1 MIRSLHLADV
11 APLLLFLGRSPI
23 NEARTRDRL
32 SSKRG
37 ELLSALTLLKG
48 CLFSG
53 DREHSLV
60 YFQGGFIQGLVCIRA
75 CRGPS
80 AWRVELLLLTQGKE
94 QLCVDLL
101 EKVGSAGDKVR
112 AEHIFLRLDSNSP
125 AVDMARQAGFTHYLT
140 ELLYRLD
147 DVRQVAISAQSLVL
161 RPKQSADEH
170 SLFRLYSAAT
180 PLQVRSAEGMTLQ
193 EWSQSRDRDATK
205 ELVLEK
211 GGEIAAWMRLGL
223 SGMAGRFD
231 ILTELGADG
240 QEQLVDYSL
249 NALKGRRPI
258 YCLVPEF
265 QQQLK
270 CILEERGFY
279 QVTSYCCFSKQL
291 AVRITEPQL
300 VPLRA

>member
-1 MIRSLHLADV
+1 
-11 APLLLFLGRSPI
+11 
-23 NEARTRDRL
+23 
-32 SSKRG
+32 
-37 ELLSALTLLKG
+37 
-48 CLFSG
+48 
-53 DREHSLV
+53 
-60 YFQGGFIQGLVCIRA
+60 
-75 CRGPS
+75 
-80 AWRVELLLLTQGKE
+80 
-94 QLCVDLL
+94 
-101 EKVGSAGDKVR
+101 
-112 AEHIFLRLDSNSP
+112 
-125 AVDMARQAGFTHYLT
+125 
-140 ELLYRLD
+140 
-147 DVRQVAISAQSLVL
+147 
-161 RPKQSADEH
+161 
-170 SLFRLYSAAT
+170 
-180 PLQVRSAEGMTLQ
+180 MTLQ